1 MTLIGGTGVGLGARL
16 WENRKRSMDPS
27 RKRAIRLTVALTV
40 ALLLASALIWTS
52 FSAGRDELT
61 ASQLLKRAQPG
72 RSYILAGTV
81 LDGSVSHAGTEL
93 LFRVRDPK
101 LKVSVPVR
109 YTGIV
114 PDPFR
119 AGRGVLVTVREQGSK
134 FIGEQDSL
142 TTKCPSKY
150 QAASSSY

>member
-1 MTLIGGTGVGLGARL
+1 MPGY
-16 WENRKRSMDPS
+16 S
-27 RKRAIRLTVALTV
+27 R
-40 ALLLASALIWTS
+40 
-52 FSAGRDELT
+52 
-61 ASQLLKRAQPG
+61 
-72 RSYILAGTV
+72 AGT
-81 LDGSVSHAGTEL
+81 TL

-114 PDPFR
+114 PDPF
-119 AGRGVLVTVREQGSK
+119 AVGRGVLVTVQQHDGQ

-150 QAASSSY
+150 QATSASY

>member
-1 MTLIGGTGVGLGARL
+1 MGSR
-16 WENRKRSMDPS
+16 MDPS

-40 ALLLASALIWTS
+40 ALLLASALVWTS

-81 LDGSVSHAGTEL
+81 LDGSVSRSGETL

-101 LKVSVPVR
+101 LAVSVPVR

-114 PDPFR
+114 PDPF
-119 AGRGVLVTVREQGSK
+119 APGRGVLVTVHEQGSA
-134 FIGEQDSL
+134 FIGEQNSL

-150 QAASSSY
+150 QAASAAY

>member
-1 MTLIGGTGVGLGARL
+1 
-16 WENRKRSMDPS
+16 MDPS
-27 RKRAIRLTVALTV
+27 RKRAIRLTVALTA

-61 ASQLLKRAQPG
+61 ASQLLKRAKPG
-72 RSYILAGTV
+72 QSYILAGTV
-81 LDGSVSHAGTEL
+81 LNGSVSHQGTAL

-101 LKVSVPVR
+101 LQVSVPVR

-119 AGRGVLVTVREQGSK
+119 AGRGVLITVKEGTGGAT

-150 QAASSSY
+150 QAASGSY

>member
-1 MTLIGGTGVGLGARL
+1 
-16 WENRKRSMDPS
+16 MDPS
-27 RKRAIRLTVALTV
+27 RKRAIRLTVALTA
-40 ALLLASALIWTS
+40 ALLLASALVYTS

-61 ASQLLKRAQPG
+61 AAQLLQRAEPG

-81 LDGSVSHAGTEL
+81 LDGSVRQQGNEL

-101 LKVSVPVR
+101 LKESVPVR

-119 AGRGVLVTVREQGSK
+119 AGRGVLVTVHKQGSS

-150 QAASSSY
+150 QAATASY

>member
-1 MTLIGGTGVGLGARL
+1 
-16 WENRKRSMDPS
+16 MDPS
-27 RKRAIRLTVALTV
+27 RKRTIRLVVALTA
-40 ALLLASALIWTS
+40 ALLLASALIYTS

-61 ASQLLKRAQPG
+61 AGQLVKVAQPG
-72 RSYILAGTV
+72 RSYMLAGTV
-81 LDGSVSHAGTEL
+81 LGGSVRHLGDVL

-101 LKVSVPVR
+101 LSVSVPVR
-109 YTGIV
+109 YTGVV

-119 AGRGVLVTVREQGSK
+119 AGRGVVVTVHEEQTRTAT

-150 QAASSSY
+150 QATSAA